1 MKSPLDSP
9 RGTEVYWYYNITGRP
24 GIPWIPGPPLTGFI
38 THLQKGRFIMKQ
50 LKKLACRA
58 VQELS
63 LTFPSRTVLSIILG
77 TAITTF
83 GIYNIH
89 QQADITEGGILGL
102 ILLFHFWFGM
112 SSSILSPVLDA
123 LSYALGF
130 RFLGKEFLKTSVFA
144 TLCMAGFFRLWELF
158 PPVLPSLADYPLLA
172 ALAGGCFIGTGCG
185 LVVRQGASCAGDDAL
200 ALVISKAT
208 GCRISRAYLLTDVSV
223 LVLSL
228 SYIPA
233 GRIVYSLITVTVSSF
248 MIDFIHN
255 FGIRKE
261 DKDSGKETLADNGQG

>member
-172 ALAGGCFIGTGCG
+172 ALAGGCFIRLRPCG
-185 LVVRQGASCAGDDAL
+185 PPGSFLRRGRCPGPGHLQGYGL
-200 ALVISKAT
+200 PYIQ
-208 GCRISRAYLLTDVSV
+208 G
-223 LVLSL
+223 
-228 SYIPA
+228 IPA
-233 GRIVYSLITVTVSSF
+233 DGRIRAGAVPVVYPGRTYRILTYNSDRILLY
-248 MIDFIHN
+248 D
-255 FGIRKE
+255 
-261 DKDSGKETLADNGQG
+261 

>member
-1 MKSPLDSP
+1 
-9 RGTEVYWYYNITGRP
+9 
-24 GIPWIPGPPLTGFI
+24 
-38 THLQKGRFIMKQ
+38 MKQ

-63 LTFPSRTVLSIILG
+63 ITFPPKTVLSIILG

-130 RFLGKEFLKTSVFA
+130 RFLGREFLKTSVFA

-158 PPVLPSLADYPLLA
+158 HPVLPSLADYPLLA

-200 ALVISKAT
+200 ALVISKVT

-223 LVLSL
+223 KSRRNWGG
-228 SYIPA
+228 PA
-233 GRIVYSLITVTVSSF
+233 RPDRDPLEERSHTSENRAT
-248 MIDFIHN
+248 
-255 FGIRKE
+255 
-261 DKDSGKETLADNGQG
+261 TLHASTRPERQKSRYRYG

>member
-1 MKSPLDSP
+1 
-9 RGTEVYWYYNITGRP
+9 
-24 GIPWIPGPPLTGFI
+24 
-38 THLQKGRFIMKQ
+38 MKQ

-123 LSYALGF
+123 LSYARGF
-130 RFLGKEFLKTSVFA
+130 RFLGK
-144 TLCMAGFFRLWELF
+144 
-158 PPVLPSLADYPLLA
+158 
-172 ALAGGCFIGTGCG
+172 
-185 LVVRQGASCAGDDAL
+185 
-200 ALVISKAT
+200 
-208 GCRISRAYLLTDVSV
+208 
-223 LVLSL
+223 
-228 SYIPA
+228 
-233 GRIVYSLITVTVSSF
+233 
-248 MIDFIHN
+248 
-255 FGIRKE
+255 
-261 DKDSGKETLADNGQG
+261 

>member
-1 MKSPLDSP
+1 
-9 RGTEVYWYYNITGRP
+9 
-24 GIPWIPGPPLTGFI
+24 
-38 THLQKGRFIMKQ
+38 MKQ

-58 VQELS
+58 VRELS
-63 LTFPSRTVLSIILG
+63 ITFPPKTVLSIILG

-130 RFLGKEFLKTSVFA
+130 RFLGKEFLKTSIFA
-144 TLCMAGFFRLWELF
+144 TICMAGFFRLWELF
-158 PPVLPSLADYPLLA
+158 PPVLPSLA
-172 ALAGGCFIGTGCG
+172 
-185 LVVRQGASCAGDDAL
+185 VRQGASCAGDDAL
-200 ALVISKAT
+200 ALVISKVT

-248 MIDFIHN
+248 MIDFIQN
-255 FGIRKE
+255 FGIPRKDE
-261 DKDSGKETLADNGQG
+261 DNGKETAADNG

>member
-1 MKSPLDSP
+1 
-9 RGTEVYWYYNITGRP
+9 
-24 GIPWIPGPPLTGFI
+24 
-38 THLQKGRFIMKQ
+38 MKQ

-77 TAITTF
+77 TSITTF